1 MAMPDGLIDAADS
14 ILIVVDVQEAFL
26 RKLPAAEGA
35 ALITRIG
42 WLIGVAVRLD
52 IPLVVTAEEIPRH
65 GGVAPAL
72 AGRLPAGT
80 PVFDKMIFGLAADP
94 DIRAAVGSSGR
105 HTAILIGL
113 ETDVCVAQS
122 AIGLRALGYRVAVVA
137 DATGS
142 AGSGHALGLDRLRSA
157 GVGLTGVKGLYY
169 EWLRSVTAEEQFRR
183 KYGAEL
189 GDPGVPL

>member
-1 MAMPDGLIDAADS
+1 MPDGLIEAADS
-14 ILIVVDVQEAFL
+14 ILIVVDAQEAFL
-26 RKLPAAEGA
+26 RKLPAAESG

-42 WLIGVAVRLD
+42 WLIGVAVRLN

-80 PVFDKMIFGLAADP
+80 LVFDKMIFGLAAVP
-94 DIRAAVGSSGR
+94 DIRAAVDGSGR
-105 HTAILIGL
+105 NTAILTGL

-122 AIGLRALGYRVAVVA
+122 AIGLQAAGYRVAVVA
-137 DATGS
+137 DA
-142 AGSGHALGLDRLRSA
+142 AGSGGTGHALGLERLRSA
-157 GVGLTGVKGLYY
+157 GVSLISVKGLYY
-169 EWLRSVTAEEQFRR
+169 EWLRTVTAEEQFRQ